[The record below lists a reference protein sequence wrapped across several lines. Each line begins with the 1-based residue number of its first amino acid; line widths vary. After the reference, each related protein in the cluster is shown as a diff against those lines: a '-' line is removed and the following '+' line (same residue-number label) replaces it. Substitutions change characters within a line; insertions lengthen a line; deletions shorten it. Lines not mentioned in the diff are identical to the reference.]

1 MAENPTVS
9 DNQLSADECVDRA
22 ASSFAAYLRVE
33 PEKES
38 KRLEEEIEEMLTKLE
53 EFRAVV
59 DMVRT
64 DTSLAL
70 NRSLPEIYSKAM
82 EMDSIFKKIDQL
94 EEFVAVVRKNVMA
107 YENLVNTAEKDLG
120 TLHSIKSLLNSFPL
134 FSSRKGA
141 SSRPTKKFIAP
152 PVYSTSDYISK
163 NWTQQE
169 EEMRHGDTDD

>member
-1 MAENPTVS
+1 
-9 DNQLSADECVDRA
+9 
-22 ASSFAAYLRVE
+22 
-33 PEKES
+33 
-38 KRLEEEIEEMLTKLE
+38 MLTKLE

-64 DTSLAL
+64 DTSLAF
-70 NRSLPEIYSKAM
+70 NRSLPEIHSKAM
-82 EMDSIFKKIDQL
+82 EIDSIFKKIDRL
-94 EEFVAVVRKNVMA
+94 DEFRVVVVRKNVVA
-107 YENLVNTAEKDLG
+107 YEDLVNTAEKDLG

-152 PVYSTSDYISK
+152 PGYSTNDYISK